1 MKSISEYFDKIYCV
15 NLDRRK
21 ERWNEC
27 LLEFEK
33 WNIKNVE
40 RVSAVDGNNLQMKKY
55 QTSMNPGELGL
66 VLTNINII
74 KEAKEKNYN
83 SILILED
90 DVVFKENANEMF
102 SKVVNNVPDDWEYL
116 FFGGNHVGGF
126 RPVSDGVVRLGG
138 SYAIH
143 ACGIK
148 ESSYDIMIQHLE
160 HKIDLSIKNAKIEKP
175 KKSIAA
181 DFFLADLQK
190 VLNTYCFLP
199 HMAWQKDGH
208 SDIQGS
214 YMDYN
219 FLKKY

>member
-1 MKSISEYFDKIYCV
+1 MGSINDYFDGIYCI
-15 NLDRRK
+15 NLDRRPD
-21 ERWNEC
+21 RWEQNC
-27 LLEFEK
+27 LPQFEK
-33 WNIKNVE
+33 LDLSVE
-40 RVSAVDGNNLQMKKY
+40 RFSAVDGKKDIDIGHGDYCNAELAGSMSHLNAIKKAKNNNIKK
-55 QTSMNPGELGL
+55 LL
-66 VLTNINII
+66 L
-74 KEAKEKNYN
+74 
-83 SILILED
+83 LED

-148 ESSYDIMIQHLE
+148 ESSYDIMIKHLE

-199 HMAWQKDGH
+199 HIAWQKDGH
-208 SDIQGS
+208 SDIQGA

-219 FLKKY
+219 FLRKY